1 MKALRQLPLALA
13 IVSVAAMVNLV
24 ICLGL
29 AFQTAQSHVLLSA
42 QHNTSPMQHFADV
55 AIPFMRA
62 AFMLDVGT
70 LIMMFL
76 LVLQVTLVFVMY
88 PPRQWNRVV
97 DLLTY
102 TGDAL
107 ADEPSDSEQTG
118 LHLMS

>member
-76 LVLQVTLVFVMY
+76 LVLQVTFVFALY
-88 PPRQWNRVV
+88 PPRKWNRVV

-102 TGDAL
+102 TDEAL
-107 ADEPSDSEQTG
+107 TNESSDNEQIG
-118 LHLMS
+118 LHIVS